1 MNPDIILVETTD
13 VQVIEVA
20 PGQVE
25 LQDTIIAEVI
35 EVGIVGPQGPSGGA
49 GSTYVHDQAVPNSVW
64 VIVHNLGYFPNV
76 TVEDSG
82 GNEHEPSIVYDSG
95 NQLTL
100 TFSGSF
106 GGKAYLS

>member
-1 MNPDIILVETTD
+1 MNPDFILVETTD
-13 VQVIEVA
+13 VQTVQVS

-49 GSTYVHDQAVPNSVW
+49 GSTYVHDQAIPNAVW
-64 VIVHNLGYFPNV
+64 VVTHNLGYYPNV

-82 GNEHEPSIVYDSG
+82 GNEHMPDIVYNSN
-95 NQLTL
+95 NQMTL
-100 TFSGSF
+100 TFIASM